1 MFSGMLVCTAFF
13 HGFPFVPAFCPVPEL
28 ERGPGPELEHQT
40 LRLWPDRVN
49 GLMLSTSAQ
58 SMT

>member
-1 MFSGMLVCTAFF
+1 MGF
-13 HGFPFVPAFCPVPEL
+13 HLSPPFVPVPEL